1 MLIHYVAIVL
11 GGFLLGIFFISQLKK
26 FSLSYNLLIPKGIP
40 LIGGLGMGSSFI
52 LVALPSFFLY
62 SGLSKQLVGVIVS
75 STIMLV
81 FGVIDDWQELS
92 VRAKFLIQIITTSL
106 LIVFGIRTQI
116 VYIGNLFNIIITFIW
131 ILAITNAFN
140 HLDIMDGLASGTAL
154 TVSFSFFVISLL
166 NGDIKTIILTLSL
179 IGAILSFLIYN
190 LPPAKIYLGNTGSHF
205 LGFIL
210 AAIALV
216 VSYAPLE
223 RKIALLS
230 PLLILG
236 LPIFDTAFL
245 ILMRIKKGKLI
256 FRKSNDHLA
265 LRFLSRGYSKKK
277 SLLFMLLLGLFFSLS
292 GVVFSQVANP
302 LGIIMVIFVALVS
315 LIIAFR
321 MSKIAVNG

>member
-1 MLIHYVAIVL
+1 MLINYVAIVL
-11 GGFLLGIFFISQLKK
+11 GGFLLGIFFISRLKK

-40 LIGGLGMGSSFI
+40 LIGGLGIGSSFI

-62 SGLSKQLVGVIVS
+62 SGLSKQLVGVIIS

-81 FGVIDDWQELS
+81 FGVIDDWRELS
-92 VRAKFLIQIITTSL
+92 VWAKFLIQIITTSL

-116 VYIGNLFNIIITFIW
+116 IYIGNLFNIIITFIW
-131 ILAITNAFN
+131 VLAITNAFN

-154 TVSFSFFVISLL
+154 IVSLSFFIISLL
-166 NGDIKTIILTLSL
+166 NGDIKTVILTLSL
-179 IGAILSFLIYN
+179 IGTILSFLIYN
-190 LPPAKIYLGNTGSHF
+190 IPPAKIYLGNTGSHF
-205 LGFIL
+205 LGFVL

-216 VSYAPLE
+216 ISYAPLE
-223 RKIALLS
+223 RKVALLS

-236 LPIFDTAFL
+236 LPIFDTFFL

-292 GVVFSQVANP
+292 GVVLSQVANP

>member
-11 GGFLLGIFFISQLKK
+11 GGFLLGIFFISLLKK

-205 LGFIL
+205 LGFVL
-210 AAIALV
+210 AAIALL

-223 RKIALLS
+223 RKIALFS

-245 ILMRIKKGKLI
+245 ILMRIKKRKLI

-292 GVVFSQVANP
+292 GVVLSQVPNP

>member
-11 GGFLLGIFFISQLKK
+11 GGFLLGIFFISLLKK

-166 NGDIKTIILTLSL
+166 NGDIKTVILTLSL

-205 LGFIL
+205 LGFVL